1 MAVRDPRP
9 GLALHT
15 GAGPANL
22 HRRLTLR
29 RGARAG
35 DLRTLP
41 ETPGTTLCRPAQG
54 RRAPDT
60 RPAPADRAGARL
72 LRGRREALRPHVLS
86 RVTGADVTLKAKG
99 GHRSHS
105 STSDKIRSL
114 EGRLVW
120 LGRHRP
126 PVPGHWGRKCGVRG
140 WGLTPEPSSP
150 QASGL
155 RLSHVNP
162 LRLPRTRS
170 THRAQNARLITPLL
184 LIPRGQ
190 KELQGDGAW
199 RRPFS

>member
-72 LRGRREALRPHVLS
+72 LSG
-86 RVTGADVTLKAKG
+86 VTGADVTFKAKG

-126 PVPGHWGRKCGVRG
+126 PLPGHWGRKCGVRG
-140 WGLTPEPSSP
+140 RGLTPESGSP

-162 LRLPRTRS
+162 LRLPRTPS
-170 THRAQNARLITPLL
+170 THRAQNARLITPPL